1 MRKMAKEEKYAELA
15 DKVLDLIGGKENIE
29 FFTHCVTRLRFNL
42 KDQSLAKKEEIE
54 KIPGV
59 LGCQWQNGQLQII
72 IGQAV
77 GDAYRLVCEKG
88 GLEQEKAIDE
98 DLDGNKEKKKLTVGG
113 AISGVLDAI
122 AGCLTPAIPLLIGCG
137 MIKVLVLI
145 LENFGIAGAE
155 NSTMQILTFVG
166 DAGFY
171 FLPVIVGG
179 NAAKK
184 FGANVGLGMVMG
196 AMLIYP
202 DFVAGVS
209 GGTAFTFL
217 GIPVYGASY
226 SSTIFPVILCVW
238 VMSFVEK
245 FFAKHSPVSLRSILE
260 PLCTILIM
268 IPLAFC
274 LLAPAGAF
282 LGNYVSQFVIWLYDT
297 IGFVGVA
304 VLAAFMPFLIM
315 TGMHAAFVPYLL
327 QMFGSVGYE
336 PIFFTALVLSNIN
349 QGTAALAVAV
359 KTKDKNIRSTG
370 LSCAITAI
378 VAGVTEPAM
387 YGINLKFKKPMIG
400 AMIGSA
406 IAGVFAGLMKVYIY
420 AFAGAS
426 SIVAIPC
433 FIGEN
438 KMNVVWLCVAI
449 VIGIVSTFVATLFLY
464 KDEKAA

>member
-1 MRKMAKEEKYAELA
+1 
-15 DKVLDLIGGKENIE
+15 
-29 FFTHCVTRLRFNL
+29 
-42 KDQSLAKKEEIE
+42 
-54 KIPGV
+54 
-59 LGCQWQNGQLQII
+59 
-72 IGQAV
+72 
-77 GDAYRLVCEKG
+77 
-88 GLEQEKAIDE
+88 
-98 DLDGNKEKKKLTVGG
+98 
-113 AISGVLDAI
+113 
-122 AGCLTPAIPLLIGCG
+122 
-137 MIKVLVLI
+137 
-145 LENFGIAGAE
+145 
-155 NSTMQILTFVG
+155 
-166 DAGFY
+166 
-171 FLPVIVGG
+171 
-179 NAAKK
+179 
-184 FGANVGLGMVMG
+184 
-196 AMLIYP
+196 
-202 DFVAGVS
+202 
-209 GGTAFTFL
+209 
-217 GIPVYGASY
+217 
-226 SSTIFPVILCVW
+226 
-238 VMSFVEK
+238 
-245 FFAKHSPVSLRSILE
+245 
-260 PLCTILIM
+260 
-268 IPLAFC
+268 
-274 LLAPAGAF
+274 
-282 LGNYVSQFVIWLYDT
+282 
-297 IGFVGVA
+297 
-304 VLAAFMPFLIM
+304 M

-349 QGTAALAVAV
+349 QGAAALAVAV